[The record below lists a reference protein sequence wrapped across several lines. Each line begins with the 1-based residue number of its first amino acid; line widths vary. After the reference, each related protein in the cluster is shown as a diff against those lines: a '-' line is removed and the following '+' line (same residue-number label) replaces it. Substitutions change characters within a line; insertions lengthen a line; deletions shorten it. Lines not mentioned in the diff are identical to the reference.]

1 LERIEKEEKILKMD
15 ISKLDS
21 ISAMYFKNK
30 KLEIMHKKK
39 VLVFN

>member
-1 LERIEKEEKILKMD
+1 LERIEKEEKIMKMD

-30 KLEIMHKKK
+30 KLEIMQKEKS
-39 VLVFN
+39 FSF